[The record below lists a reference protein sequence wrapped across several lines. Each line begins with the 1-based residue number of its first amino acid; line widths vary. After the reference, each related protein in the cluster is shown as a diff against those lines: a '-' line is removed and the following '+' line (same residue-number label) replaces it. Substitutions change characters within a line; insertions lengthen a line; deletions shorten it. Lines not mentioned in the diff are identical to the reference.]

1 MKNTYTNIPR
11 FVGKIF
17 TEIIVPDDKRSIT
30 FLTNEGEKY
39 LMYHEQDCCEDVLVD
54 DIVGDLDDIK
64 NTEILSAEVVTQNPK
79 NIKGHIPKDDSETW
93 TFYHIRSIKGT
104 VSIKW
109 WGSSNGYYSEDVKI
123 IQTT

>member
-1 MKNTYTNIPR
+1 
-11 FVGKIF
+11 
-17 TEIIVPDDKRSIT
+17 
-30 FLTNEGEKY
+30 
-39 LMYHEQDCCEDVLVD
+39 MYHEQDCCEDVLVD

-123 IQTT
+123 IQIP